1 MYLNIRDEAL
11 VAWYNVDPTV
21 LYISRR
27 NGEVGHMKV
36 LDIFAYVIY
45 LTFLVLRRFV
55 TACFLCE
62 FLVGV

>member
-1 MYLNIRDEAL
+1 MYVNIRFEAS

-27 NGEVGHMKV
+27 NGEVGCVKV

-45 LTFLVLRRFV
+45 LTFLELRRFV

-62 FLVGV
+62 ALVGV